1 MVMYR
6 RGMFLLSTS
15 IFETMRFIPPL
26 TVSEAE
32 VTMALEIFEAALA
45 DVFKK

>member
-1 MVMYR
+1 
-6 RGMFLLSTS
+6 MFLLSTS

-26 TVSEAE
+26 TVSEPE
-32 VTMALEIFEAALA
+32 VNMALEIFEAALG